1 MIRVAVLDDWHNAF
15 DADPAIVKLR
25 ERAEVEVYTEPLL
38 PPQRKPALESVEIVI
53 ALRERTRFDA
63 AFFADAP
70 SLKLL
75 VQTGR
80 PGPHLDLDAATK
92 AGVVVSNA
100 PGGSP
105 ASTVELTFGLMF
117 ALLRHIPRG
126 DSAVRAGQWVVLPVG
141 QSVEGKTLGLIGM
154 GRIGSKVA
162 AIASEAFG
170 MNVLVWSLNMTPDR
184 ASQVGAQAASFEEV
198 MSQSDV
204 VSVHLTFND
213 STRNLVDAS
222 KLNLMKPSAFFI
234 NTSRARVTDEAEL
247 VRMLQARRIAGAALD
262 VFEQEPLPAGHPLTA
277 LDNVVMTP
285 HVGWPAD
292 SAYKAFA
299 TSCSRNISEYLDS
312 GTAPNIANPQ

>member
-1 MIRVAVLDDWHNAF
+1 
-15 DADPAIVKLR
+15 
-25 ERAEVEVYTEPLL
+25 
-38 PPQRKPALESVEIVI
+38 
-53 ALRERTRFDA
+53 
-63 AFFADAP
+63 
-70 SLKLL
+70 
-75 VQTGR
+75 
-80 PGPHLDLDAATK
+80 
-92 AGVVVSNA
+92 
-100 PGGSP
+100 
-105 ASTVELTFGLMF
+105 
-117 ALLRHIPRG
+117 
-126 DSAVRAGQWVVLPVG
+126 
-141 QSVEGKTLGLIGM
+141 
-154 GRIGSKVA
+154 
-162 AIASEAFG
+162 
-170 MNVLVWSLNMTPDR
+170 MTPDR

-213 STRNLVDAS
+213 STRNLVAAS